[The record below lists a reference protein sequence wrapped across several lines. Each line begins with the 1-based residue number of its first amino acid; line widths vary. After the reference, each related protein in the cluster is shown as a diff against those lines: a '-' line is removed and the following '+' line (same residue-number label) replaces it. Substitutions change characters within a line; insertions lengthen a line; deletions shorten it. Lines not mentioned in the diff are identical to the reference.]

1 MARVSGTVDTVVDT
15 TGKAM
20 KVILEEVTQVAI
32 ARAIVNGAKQE
43 TISVAEIESIPLQVC
58 VLSCTLCLNLY

>member
-15 TGKAM
+15 AGKTM

-32 ARAIVNGAKQE
+32 ARAVTNGAKQE
-43 TISVAEIESIPLQVC
+43 TVSVAEMESIPLQVC
-58 VLSCTLCLNLY
+58 V

>member
-58 VLSCTLCLNLY
+58 V